1 MQQLTALTS
10 SGFAFACVVSNNTKQ
25 IVAIT
30 AISCNRTS
38 LDIPL

>member
-1 MQQLTALTS
+1 MQQLRALTS
-10 SGFAFACVVSNNTKQ
+10 SGFAFACVVSNTKQ